1 METILTPEAKKFIE
15 EWNSPTPYVTARTS
29 GSTGTPKEIR
39 LLKTDMRASA
49 KATINFFGLH
59 SRSWLHLPLSP
70 DYIAGKM
77 QIVRALES
85 GATLTVEDAT
95 NRPLSGLSLNTGR
108 RISLLPVVP
117 SQVCGVL
124 SSGFTDRIDNM
135 IIGGAP
141 LAPADEQRII
151 DSGIPSFAT
160 YGMTET
166 CSHVALRRLGSE
178 CFSALPG
185 FRFSADPRGC
195 LVINSETMSF
205 GQLVTNDIVELD
217 SPQAFRWRGRFDN
230 VINSGGLKIS
240 PEEIEKKIAHLFPDG
255 TNFYITSR
263 RSERWGEESTD
274 FRSGHTADFIKK
286 NHPEKILGLLIIL
299 NRLISVIF
307 VITPFSSSGL
317 EETHFQLSF
326 YDSGN
331 RPQSLWTF
339 Q

>member
-1 METILTPEAKKFIE
+1 METILTPEAEKFIE
-15 EWNSPTPYVTARTS
+15 EWNSPTPYVIAHTS

-59 SRSWLHLPLSP
+59 SGSWLHLPLSP

-85 GATLTVEDAT
+85 GAALTVEEAS
-95 NRPLSGLSLNTGR
+95 NRPLSDLGLNSGQ

-117 SQVCGVL
+117 SQVSGVL

-141 LAPADEQRII
+141 LAPVDEQRII

-185 FRFSADPRGC
+185 FSFSTDPRGC
-195 LVINSETMSF
+195 LVISSDTMSF
-205 GQLVTNDIVELD
+205 GRLVTNDIVELD
-217 SPQAFRWRGRFDN
+217 SPQTFRWRGRIDN
-230 VINSGGLKIS
+230 VINSGGLKIN
-240 PEEIEKKIAHLFPDG
+240 PEEIEKKIARLFPDG
-255 TNFYITSR
+255 TSFYITSR
-263 RSERWGEESTD
+263 QSDRWGEEVVLVTD
-274 FRSGHTADFIKK
+274 MPGPTDNLMAMIEAEVGHLRAPKALIFDPDIKRTSSK
-286 NHPEKILGLLIIL
+286 KII
-299 NRLISVIF
+299 RRKF
-307 VITPFSSSGL
+307 
-317 EETHFQLSF
+317 
-326 YDSGN
+326 
-331 RPQSLWTF
+331 
-339 Q
+339 

>member
-1 METILTPEAKKFIE
+1 METILTPEAQKFIE
-15 EWNSPTPYVTARTS
+15 EWNSQTPYVIARTS

-59 SRSWLHLPLSP
+59 SGSWLHLPLSP

-85 GATLTVEDAT
+85 GAALTVEEAS
-95 NRPLSGLSLNTGR
+95 NRPLSDLGLNSGR

-117 SQVCGVL
+117 SQVSGVL

-141 LAPADEQRII
+141 LAPVDEQRII

-185 FRFSADPRGC
+185 FIFSTDPRGC
-195 LVINSETMSF
+195 LVISSDTMSF
-205 GQLVTNDIVELD
+205 GRLVTNDIVELD
-217 SPQAFRWRGRFDN
+217 SPQTFRWRGRIDN

-240 PEEIEKKIAHLFPDG
+240 PEEIEKKIARLFPDG
-255 TNFYITSR
+255 TSFYITSR
-263 RSERWGEESTD
+263 PSNRWGEEAVLVTD
-274 FRSGHTADFIKK
+274 MSGPTDNLMAMIEAEVGHLRAPKALIFDPDIQRTSSKK
-286 NHPEKILGLLIIL
+286 II
-299 NRLISVIF
+299 RRKF
-307 VITPFSSSGL
+307 
-317 EETHFQLSF
+317 
-326 YDSGN
+326 
-331 RPQSLWTF
+331 
-339 Q
+339 

>member
-15 EWNSPTPYVTARTS
+15 EWNSPTPYITARTS

-255 TNFYITSR
+255 TNFYIASR
-263 RSERWGEESTD
+263 RSERWGEEAVLVTD
-274 FRSGHTADFIKK
+274 LREPADNLINLIETEVGHLRAPKALIFDPDIQRTSSKK
-286 NHPEKILGLLIIL
+286 II
-299 NRLISVIF
+299 RRKF
-307 VITPFSSSGL
+307 
-317 EETHFQLSF
+317 
-326 YDSGN
+326 
-331 RPQSLWTF
+331 
-339 Q
+339 